1 MSNKRYFSR
10 KPAATAH
17 ARIVAKLAFADVCH
31 EWRMSLCM
39 ILAVA
44 AIATPLLLFFGLKN
58 GTMETLQNRLLENPV
73 NLEILP
79 STEKTL
85 ETNWFTEI
93 RQDDRV
99 GFVVPHTRKLSAQ
112 VEAKAADKN
121 NSRRLDARPTGEGD
135 VLLMRYQAPIP
146 KTGECVLTAAAMEKL
161 GVQPGQDVIF
171 TVTRDSGRNRA
182 TRRFHV
188 VGALPPQASPLLSAY
203 ILLEDLE
210 RIENYKDGY
219 AVPAWDWPGTAPAA
233 HPEFARVL
241 LLPQQPLDP
250 LKRVTLLE
258 NTGFATL
265 KKYGPDR
272 QRTDALPW
280 QLPADVWELSTLGSM
295 ADASN
300 LVTIRNKMRGIPYLL
315 VPLGQDLELK
325 LLQLEGT
332 SPLRLAPATAEGKP
346 LPSFALPAECKLD
359 EWSSLQ
365 AKPVPRLLLTAPELA
380 EQAGTKETLVQVSGR
395 GKEDDRA
402 IVFPVRLIPCP
413 GLPQDTAL
421 APLALL
427 GTMNLLH
434 QRSLSFEQTGGK
446 EAGARD
452 FMLGRRG
459 YSSFRM
465 YAATLEDVVPLA
477 ALLESMDIKTVTRAD
492 RIAEVRS
499 LNTYLS
505 LLFWLIASASII
517 GGIACLTANIYASV
531 ERKRRELAVLRLL
544 GVHGLPLSLFPLVTI
559 STLCCTGLAV
569 ALTLFHVMAALT
581 NFLFRQHLEPG
592 ETFIRLSW
600 YDQGAT
606 LVVGLLVSLLAGLLA
621 CQRMARIQP
630 SESLRDE

>member
-10 KPAATAH
+10 KPAAATH
-17 ARIVAKLAFADVCH
+17 ARMVAKLAFADICH
-31 EWRMSLCM
+31 EWRMSFCM
-39 ILAVA
+39 VLAVA

-85 ETNWFTEI
+85 GANWFAEI
-93 RQDDRV
+93 RQNSRV

-112 VEAKAADKN
+112 VEAKAVDKS

-146 KTGECVLTAAAMEKL
+146 KTGECVLTAAAVEKL

-171 TVTRDSGRNRA
+171 TITRDSGRSRA
-182 TRRFHV
+182 IRRFHV
-188 VGALPPQASPLLSAY
+188 VGVLPPQASPLLSAY

-219 AVPAWDWPGTAPAA
+219 AVPVWGWPGTVPAA

-265 KKYGPDR
+265 KKYDPGR
-272 QRTDALPW
+272 HRTDALPW

-300 LVTIRNKMRGIPYLL
+300 LVTVQNKMRGIPHLL
-315 VPLGQDLELK
+315 VPLGQNLELK
-325 LLQLEGT
+325 LLQFESAPT
-332 SPLRLAPATAEGKP
+332 LRLAPATAEGKL

-359 EWSSLQ
+359 DWASLQ
-365 AKPVPRLLLTAPELA
+365 AKPVPRLLLTVPELA
-380 EQAGTKETLVQVSGR
+380 AQAGAGETLVQVR
-395 GKEDDRA
+395 VREKEDDRA
-402 IVFPVRLIPCP
+402 VVFPVRLIPSP

-465 YAATLEDVVPLA
+465 YAATLEDVAPLA

-499 LNTYLS
+499 LSSYLS
-505 LLFWLIASASII
+505 LLFWLIASASIM

-544 GVHGLPLSLFPLVTI
+544 GVHGMPLSLFPLVTI
-559 STLCCTGLAV
+559 SALCCTGLAV
-569 ALTLFHVMAALT
+569 ALTFFHSMAALT
-581 NFLFRQHLEPG
+581 NYLFRQHLEPG

-600 YDQGAT
+600 CDQGAT

-621 CQRMARIQP
+621 CQRVARIQP

>member
-1 MSNKRYFSR
+1 MNNKRYSPH
-10 KPAATAH
+10 KPALAIH
-17 ARIVAKLAFADVCH
+17 ARMVAKLALADICH

-39 ILAVA
+39 VLAVA

-58 GTMETLQNRLLENPV
+58 GTMETLRTRLLENPV

-85 ETNWFTEI
+85 EMNWFTEL
-93 RQDDRV
+93 RQDSRV
-99 GFVVPHTRKLSAQ
+99 GFIVPHTRKLSAQ
-112 VEAKAADKN
+112 IEIKAFNK
-121 NSRRLDARPTGEGD
+121 STSHRMDARPTGEGD
-135 VLLMRYQAPIP
+135 TLLMRYQAPIP
-146 KTGECVLTAAAMEKL
+146 QKNECVLTAPAMEKL
-161 GVQPGQDVIF
+161 GVHTGQEVFFI
-171 TVTRDSGRNRA
+171 VTRDNGRSRA
-182 TRRFHV
+182 THRVRV
-188 VGALPPQASPLLSAY
+188 AGVLPPQASPLPSAY

-219 AVPAWDWPGTAPAA
+219 AVPAWGWPGTAPVAY
-233 HPEFARVL
+233 PEFAHVL
-241 LLPQQPLDP
+241 LLLKQPLDP
-250 LKRVTLLE
+250 LKRVSLLE

-265 KKYGPDR
+265 KEYDP
-272 QRTDALPW
+272 RTMQIGKLPW
-280 QLPADVWELSTLGSM
+280 HIPAGTYILSTLGSM

-300 LVTIRNKMRGIPYLL
+300 LASVQNKIRGLPHLL
-315 VPLGQDLELK
+315 VPLPQNLKVELV
-325 LLQLEGT
+325 QVENAT
-332 SPLRLAPATAEGKP
+332 PLCLAPATAVDKA
-346 LPSFALPAECKLD
+346 LPSFNLPAECIVND
-359 EWSSLQ
+359 WASLTI
-365 AKPVPRLLLTAPELA
+365 KPVPRLLLTSPELA
-380 EQAGTKETLVQVSGR
+380 GLTGGKETLVKVSVWGNENER
-395 GKEDDRA
+395 D

-434 QRSLSFEQTGGK
+434 QRSLYFDKTGVKDNGT
-446 EAGARD
+446 ED

-465 YAATLEDVVPLA
+465 YAATLEDVAPLA

-499 LNTYLS
+499 LSSYLS

-544 GVHGLPLSLFPLVTI
+544 GVHGIPLSLFPLVTI
-559 STLCCTGLAV
+559 STLCCGGLAV
-569 ALTLFHVMAALT
+569 ALALFHIMAVLT

-592 ETFIRLSW
+592 EAFIRLSW

-606 LVVGLLVSLLAGLLA
+606 LLVGLLVSLLAGLFA
-621 CQRMARIQP
+621 CQRLARIQP

>member
-1 MSNKRYFSR
+1 MSNKHYFSR
-10 KPAATAH
+10 KPAVTTH
-17 ARIVAKLAFADVCH
+17 ARMVARLAFADVCH
-31 EWRMSLCM
+31 EWHMSLCM

-58 GTMETLQNRLLENPV
+58 GTMETLRNRLLENPI

-85 ETNWFTEI
+85 EMHWFTGI
-93 RQDDRV
+93 RQDSRV

-112 VEAKAADKN
+112 VEVKAIDKN
-121 NSRRLDARPTGEGD
+121 NSRRLDARPTDEGD

-146 KTGECVLTAAAMEKL
+146 KTGECVLTAAAVEKL

-171 TVTRDSGRNRA
+171 TTTRDSGRSRA
-182 TRRFHV
+182 TQRFHV
-188 VGALPPQASPLLSAY
+188 VGVLPPQASPLLSAY

-219 AVPAWDWPGTAPAA
+219 AVPAWGWPGTAPVA

-265 KKYGPDR
+265 KEYDPDR
-272 QRTDALPW
+272 HQADALPW
-280 QLPADVWELSTLGSM
+280 QIPANSWELRTLGSM

-300 LVTIRNKMRGIPYLL
+300 LANVRNKMRGLPHLL
-315 VPLGQDLELK
+315 VPLAQDLELK
-325 LLQLEGT
+325 LVQLEGT
-332 SPLRLAPATAEGKP
+332 PPLHLAPATAEGQP
-346 LPSFALPAECKLD
+346 LPSFALPAECRLD
-359 EWSSLQ
+359 DWASLQ
-365 AKPVPRLLLTAPELA
+365 VKPVPRILLTAPELA
-380 EQAGTKETLVQVSGR
+380 AQTGAGETLVQVSCWGN
-395 GKEDDRA
+395 KDERA
-402 IVFPVRLIPCP
+402 IVFPARLIACP

-434 QRSLSFEQTGGK
+434 QRSLSFEHTGEKGT
-446 EAGARD
+446 GAED

-465 YAATLEDVVPLA
+465 YAATLEDVAPLA
-477 ALLESMDIKTVTRAD
+477 ALLESMNIKTVTRAD

-499 LNTYLS
+499 LSSYLS

-544 GVHGLPLSLFPLVTI
+544 GVHGMPLSLFPLVTI
-559 STLCCTGLAV
+559 STLCCSGLAV
-569 ALTLFHVMAALT
+569 ALTLFHIMAALT

-600 YDQGAT
+600 CDQGAT
-606 LVVGLLVSLLAGLLA
+606 LVVGFLVSLLAGLFA